1 MFLLVDDNPGSTPIV
16 GDGTSICMSAL
27 PLEELLLVER
37 NNAAHLSFPKYL
49 LIFLQNKR
57 TTQLVEQIRK
67 IKCQQLAIQKL
78 VIRGLIVRGL
88 VIRGLIVLDC
98 VMDFLIKILAEL
110 SP

>member
-1 MFLLVDDNPGSTPIV
+1 MFFSAHEDPDGAPTA
-16 GDGTSICMSAL
+16 GDLMSIYMSAL
-27 PLEELLLVER
+27 PLEEVLLVER
-37 NNAAHLSFPKYL
+37 NDVVRLRFPKYL

-57 TTQLVEQIRK
+57 TTQLVEQIKK

-98 VMDFLIKILAEL
+98 VMDFLIKILA
-110 SP
+110 